1 MQQTLAVAL
10 TGLQM
15 DADRLDR
22 IALNLA
28 NVSTPGYRR
37 EVAGVSRTPVM
48 PFASQVEAGTTLA
61 AASGAA
67 ALPNIGAHIAPLT
80 VADTRAG
87 TLRATGQ
94 SLHLALT
101 GQEFFEV
108 ATETGPAYTRNGE
121 FRLDTRGRLVTSSGH
136 AVMGRGGEIVLTTPN
151 PTIDSTGVIREGGNV
166 VGQLKLV
173 TFADS
178 KSLRRLGDG
187 LWAQGQ
193 GMTLAQDTTQ
203 GIRQGYLENSNVSSL
218 TEMSQLVETMRHF
231 ESLQRMTQA
240 YDEMVGQAIRKLGE
254 G

>member
-10 TGLQM
+10 TGLQT

-28 NVSTPGYRR
+28 NASTPGYRR
-37 EVAGVSRTPVM
+37 EVGALPRSSAM
-48 PFASQVEAGTTLA
+48 PFSAQVEAGH
-61 AASGAA
+61 ASGVPGASMAPGSAA
-67 ALPNIGAHIAPLT
+67 RFAPIT
-80 VADTRAG
+80 VSDTRAG
-87 TLRATGQ
+87 TLRSTGA
-94 SLHLALT
+94 SLQVALT
-101 GQEFFEV
+101 GSEFFEI
-108 ATETGPAYTRNGE
+108 ATDSGPAYTRNGD
-121 FRLDTRGRLVTSSGH
+121 FRLDTRGRLVTASGN
-136 AVMGRGGEIVLTTPN
+136 AVMGRGGEIVLTTSN
-151 PTIDSTGVIREGGNV
+151 PKIDQAGVIREGSNV

-173 TFADS
+173 TFAEP

-187 LWAQGQ
+187 LWAQGE
-193 GMTLAQDTTQ
+193 GMTLSPDTTQ
-203 GIRQGYLENSNVSSL
+203 SVRQGYLENSNVSAL

>member
-28 NVSTPGYRR
+28 NASTPAYRR
-37 EVAGVSRTPVM
+37 QVAGLQRTSAPQ
-48 PFASQVEAGTTLA
+48 FASQVEVGLTHRAGATTV
-61 AASGAA
+61 S
-67 ALPNIGAHIAPLT
+67 
-80 VADTRAG
+80 DTRAG

-94 SLHLALT
+94 SLQLALA

-108 ATETGPAYTRNGE
+108 ATNSGPAYTRNGD
-121 FRLDTRGRLVTSSGH
+121 FRLDTRGRLVTASGN
-136 AVMGRGGEIVLTTPN
+136 AVMGRGGEIVLTSPN
-151 PTIDSTGVIREGGNV
+151 PTIDAAGVIRDGANI

-173 TFADS
+173 TFTDP

-187 LWAQGQ
+187 LWAPGE
-193 GMTLAQDTTQ
+193 GMTLLPDTSQ
-203 GIRQGYLENSNVSSL
+203 SVRQGYLENSNVSPL
-218 TEMSQLVETMRHF
+218 VEMLQLVETMRHF

-240 YDEMVGQAIRKLGE
+240 YDDMVGQAIRKLGE

>member
-10 TGLQM
+10 AGLQT

-28 NVSTPGYRR
+28 NASTPGYRR
-37 EVAGVSRTPVM
+37 EVAGAQRGATI
-48 PFASQVEAGTTLA
+48 PFAAQVEAGGGVVPASA
-61 AASGAA
+61 AGRNPAMQ
-67 ALPNIGAHIAPLT
+67 LMPMT
-80 VADTRAG
+80 VSDTRAG

-94 SLHLALT
+94 SLQLALT
-101 GQEFFEV
+101 GPEFFEV
-108 ATETGPAYTRNGE
+108 ATDAGPAYTRNGE
-121 FRLDTRGRLVTSSGH
+121 FRLDTRGRLVTSSGN

-151 PTIDSTGVIREGGNV
+151 PTIDSAGVIREGGNV

-173 TFADS
+173 TFDDP

-203 GIRQGYLENSNVSSL
+203 AVRQGYLENSNVSSL